1 MNIVIIG
8 AAGGI
13 GSALCNHFSENHNI
27 FMGSRDETKLSKLKD
42 SIHSNTKCD
51 ISTVDVTNFD
61 SIETFISAA
70 HNYLGSINC
79 IINCSGSLLLKPAHI
94 TSEKDL
100 DQVFKTNVYSCFGIM
115 KSSYKYLRTNGGSII
130 LFSSAAS
137 KVGLKNHEAIASAK
151 GAISSFVVSA
161 ASTYASN
168 NIRINAIAPG
178 LVDTPLTERIT
189 SNKASLDY
197 SKKMHALDRIGNPEN
212 FIPLLDSLVDEKSD
226 WITGQTFFVDG
237 GLSNIK

>member
-1 MNIVIIG
+1 MNIIIIG

-13 GSALCNHFSENHNI
+13 GSTLSNHFAEKHNL
-27 FMGSRDETKLSKLKD
+27 FLGSRDEAKLSDLKD
-42 SIHSNTKCD
+42 KIISNNKCD
-51 ISTVDVTNFD
+51 YSIVDVTNFD
-61 SIETFISAA
+61 SIETFISKA
-70 HNYLGSINC
+70 HEYFGNIDC

-94 TSEKDL
+94 TSENDL
-100 DQVFKTNVYSCFGIM
+100 DQIFKTNVYSCFGIM
-115 KSSYKYLRTNGGSII
+115 KSSYKFLRAKGGSII

-189 SNKASLDY
+189 KNEASLDY

-212 FIPLLDSLVDEKSD
+212 FIPIVDSLVDQRSN

>member
-13 GSALCNHFSENHNI
+13 GSTLCSHFSEQHNL
-27 FMGSRDETKLSKLKD
+27 FLGSRDETKLSNLKD
-42 SIHSNTKCD
+42 NIISDNQCS

-61 SIETFISAA
+61 SIDSFISAA
-70 HNYLGSINC
+70 HNYLGSIDC

-94 TSEKDL
+94 TSENDL
-100 DQVFKTNVYSCFGIM
+100 DQIFKTNVYSCFGIM
-115 KSSYKYLRTNGGSII
+115 KSSYKFLRTNGGSII

-178 LVDTPLTERIT
+178 LVNTPLTERIT

-212 FIPLLDSLVDEKSD
+212 FIPIIDSLVDQRSN

>member
-100 DQVFKTNVYSCFGIM
+100 DQVSQKIIEVVKEKT
-115 KSSYKYLRTNGGSII
+115 
-130 LFSSAAS
+130 
-137 KVGLKNHEAIASAK
+137 
-151 GAISSFVVSA
+151 GA
-161 ASTYASN
+161 T
-168 NIRINAIAPG
+168 IR
-178 LVDTPLTERIT
+178 
-189 SNKASLDY
+189 S
-197 SKKMHALDRIGNPEN
+197 
-212 FIPLLDSLVDEKSD
+212 
-226 WITGQTFFVDG
+226 
-237 GLSNIK
+237 

>member
-13 GSALCNHFSENHNI
+13 GSTLSNHFSKNHNL
-27 FMGSRDETKLSKLKD
+27 FLGSRDETNLLNLKD
-42 SIHSNTKCD
+42 NIISNNQYD

-61 SIETFISAA
+61 SIETFMSAA
-70 HNYLGSINC
+70 HNCLGSIDC

-94 TSEKDL
+94 TSENDL
-100 DQVFKTNVYSCFGIM
+100 DKVFKTNVYSCFGIM
-115 KSSYKYLRTNGGSII
+115 KSSYKFLRTNGGSII

-178 LVDTPLTERIT
+178 LVETPLTERIT
-189 SNKASLDY
+189 NNKASLDY

-212 FIPLLDSLVDEKSD
+212 FIPIVDSLVDQRSN

>member
-13 GSALCNHFSENHNI
+13 GSALSDHFSENHNL
-27 FMGSRDETKLSKLKD
+27 FLGSRDETKLSKLKD
-42 SIHSNTKCD
+42 SIISNNKCD
-51 ISTVDVTNFD
+51 ISTLDVTNFD
-61 SIETFISAA
+61 SIENFISAA

-94 TSEKDL
+94 TSENDL
-100 DQVFKTNVYSCFGIM
+100 DQIFKTNVYSCFGIM
-115 KSSYKYLRTNGGSII
+115 KSSYRFLRANGGSVI

-189 SNKASLDY
+189 KNKASLDY
-197 SKKMHALDRIGNPEN
+197 SKNMHALNRIGNPEN
-212 FIPLLDSLVDEKSD
+212 FIPLLDSLIDERSD